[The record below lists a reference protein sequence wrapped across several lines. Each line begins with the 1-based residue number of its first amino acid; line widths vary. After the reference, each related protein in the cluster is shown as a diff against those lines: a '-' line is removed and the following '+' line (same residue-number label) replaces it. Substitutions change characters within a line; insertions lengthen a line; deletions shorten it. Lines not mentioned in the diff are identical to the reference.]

1 MLNVH
6 ACINLMCKRIL
17 AIMTTWKSSAPLL
30 RVAIFLEKS
39 YLTPISVLEISS
51 AFKETSVHYK
61 HPYQV
66 DK

>member
-1 MLNVH
+1 
-6 ACINLMCKRIL
+6 
-17 AIMTTWKSSAPLL
+17 MTTWKSSPPLL
-30 RVAIFLEKS
+30 RAAIFLEKS
-39 YLTPISVLEISS
+39 YPKPISVLEISS